1 MEKWELKAGVIAILG
16 SANRSLTLQ
25 DLARGLSS
33 DEPAIEEA
41 LQEFESDLMAAD
53 QGMQVRRRA
62 GRIRLEAKAQ
72 FAGAIKLA
80 DPEWTERPL
89 SDQAVE
95 TLAIVALKQPVTIG
109 DINAIRGV
117 ESAGTLQTLRIRK
130 LIARTAHRGPH
141 REKYWRTTPLFLETF
156 KLNSL
161 DELYQDG
168 ALQKLF
174 PSVYSSVM
182 DDDEELEQPD
192 TEEPPIPPPSR
203 S

>member
-117 ESAGTLQTLRIRK
+117 ESAGTLQTLRTRK

-192 TEEPPIPPPSR
+192 AEEPPVPPTEP
-203 S
+203 

>member
-33 DEPAIEEA
+33 DEPSIEEA

>member
-1 MEKWELKAGVIAILG
+1 
-16 SANRSLTLQ
+16 
-25 DLARGLSS
+25 
-33 DEPAIEEA
+33 
-41 LQEFESDLMAAD
+41 
-53 QGMQVRRRA
+53 
-62 GRIRLEAKAQ
+62 
-72 FAGAIKLA
+72 
-80 DPEWTERPL
+80 
-89 SDQAVE
+89 
-95 TLAIVALKQPVTIG
+95 LAIVALKQPVTIG